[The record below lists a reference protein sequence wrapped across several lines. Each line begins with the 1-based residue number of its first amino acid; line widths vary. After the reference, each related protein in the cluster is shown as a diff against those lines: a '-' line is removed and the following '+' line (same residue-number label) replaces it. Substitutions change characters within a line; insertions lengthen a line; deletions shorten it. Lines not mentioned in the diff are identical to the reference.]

1 MTPAQAV
8 QPPAVSRAALGQRP
22 GSGTENLLHCCFP
35 KAWLVPA
42 GGWQCPRGDLAPLTR
57 VSVRSARGQV
67 RQEGLQGQGTAA
79 AAHPKLG
86 HRGGGVQDQA
96 AHRLLQ
102 PDRWDWHRA
111 GAGHSL
117 TLTLV

>member
-1 MTPAQAV
+1 M
-8 QPPAVSRAALGQRP
+8 
-22 GSGTENLLHCCFP
+22 
-35 KAWLVPA
+35 PA

-79 AAHPKLG
+79 AAHPELG